1 MGRPLLDWQLE
12 SLRAGGAA
20 RIGMVVGYHRDL
32 IDRPEIEFIENP
44 RWPET
49 NMVYS
54 LCCAE
59 AAFGESPFLVSY
71 SDILYPP
78 ETAANLIACDA
89 DIAITYDRQWESLW
103 RTRMEDPL
111 ADAETFRCD
120 ENNIVTEIGGQPET
134 IAEIQGQFMGLLRFT
149 GAGWKRVRKVIEG
162 LPPEEVD
169 TLQMTTLLAKLIT
182 AGHEVTGV
190 PVDGRWV
197 EVDSEQDIAC
207 YEAALTGQ
215 NVGAWH
221 HDWRS

>member
-1 MGRPLLDWQLE
+1 MNVWILAAGRGSRLNQLTEERPKCLVELMGRPLLDWQLE

-120 ENNIVTEIGGQPET
+120 ENNIASV
-134 IAEIQGQFMGLLRFT
+134 L
-149 GAGWKRVRKVIEG
+149 
-162 LPPEEVD
+162 
-169 TLQMTTLLAKLIT
+169 
-182 AGHEVTGV
+182 
-190 PVDGRWV
+190 
-197 EVDSEQDIAC
+197 
-207 YEAALTGQ
+207 
-215 NVGAWH
+215 
-221 HDWRS
+221 